1 LHLPVFTLRLVTQA
15 HTAFGNNQVK
25 PMKTKT
31 VKSMGALLKR
41 GTRYYAKWR
50 CDGKQFCKALRN
62 DLGAPITTLPEAE
75 VAKAKLMEIFAK
87 KDKVKVLRE
96 LQNEI
101 DETLAGINNLTPAM
115 PIAQVWA
122 AFASP
127 TSGRKPCEKSTLQV
141 YESLWTQFQ
150 TWLEERHPEV
160 KALNRVD
167 WEVAKEYLDA
177 VVERGVSNGTY
188 NQHLSFLRYAFKT
201 LAEQAKLNENVWL
214 KFRPLQ
220 VVRESRRELTI
231 DELTLVCSK
240 AQGEMKVLFCLGL
253 YTGLR
258 LGDCATL
265 KWGEV
270 DLKRGL
276 IRRIPNKIRR
286 KRGMK
291 GLVEIA
297 IHPVLR
303 DVLTAIPGSKT
314 DGFVLPSTAD
324 MYLFGN
330 RCTLTLRI
338 QKHFQACGIE
348 TKRERE
354 NGLRRAVEVG
364 FHSLRH
370 TFISMCAMNNVPL
383 AVVQGLVGHSS
394 PLMTEHYSHSN
405 RIAEQQ
411 AVAALPIIPTIPT

>member
-1 LHLPVFTLRLVTQA
+1 
-15 HTAFGNNQVK
+15 
-25 PMKTKT
+25 
-31 VKSMGALLKR
+31 MGALLKR
-41 GTRYYAKWR
+41 GRRYYAKWR
-50 CDGKQFCKALRN
+50 CGGKQFCKALRD
-62 DLGAPITTLPEAE
+62 DLGAPITTLLEAE

-115 PIAQVWA
+115 PIVQVWA

-127 TSGRKPCEKSTLQV
+127 TSGRKPCEKSSLQA
-141 YESLWTQFQ
+141 YECLWTQFQ
-150 TWLEERHPEV
+150 IWLEEQHPEV

-177 VVERGVSNGTY
+177 LVERGLSNGTY
-188 NQHLSFLRYAFKT
+188 NQHVSFLRYAFKT

-214 KFRPLQ
+214 KFKPQ
-220 VVRESRRELTI
+220 TVVRESRRELTI
-231 DELTLVCSK
+231 AELTLVCSK

-286 KRGMK
+286 KKGMK
-291 GLVEIA
+291 GLVAIA

-303 DVLTAIPGSKT
+303 EVLEVIPGSKT
-314 DGFVLPSTAD
+314 EGFVLPSTAK
-324 MYLFGN
+324 MYLDG
-330 RCTLTLRI
+330 RRSALSLRI
-338 QKHFQACGIE
+338 QEHFQDCGIK
-348 TKRERE
+348 TKRERK

-405 RIAEQQ
+405 RQAEQE
-411 AVAALPIIPTIPT
+411 AVAALPAIPT